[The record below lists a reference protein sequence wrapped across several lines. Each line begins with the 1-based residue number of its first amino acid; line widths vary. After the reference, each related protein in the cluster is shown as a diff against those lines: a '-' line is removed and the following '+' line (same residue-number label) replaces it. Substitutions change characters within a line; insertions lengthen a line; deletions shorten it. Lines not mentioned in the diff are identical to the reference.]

1 LRYTHNCPIVNAFVN
16 LNTSA
21 AFQVN
26 PIPTDDFSKVLKSSA
41 TGGDSQLKGLVNDG
55 NVDEAAQMAYSI
67 LTAVEDADVGND
79 DKQAV
84 RDPL

>member
-1 LRYTHNCPIVNAFVN
+1 VYYHNYSIVNGFIN
-16 LNTSA
+16 LNISV

-26 PIPTDDFSKVLKSSA
+26 PIPPDDFSKVLKSSA
-41 TGGDSQLKGLVNDG
+41 TGGDSQLKGLVDDG

-84 RDPL
+84 SNPS